1 MSGTSKA
8 VLLSE
13 ANGPL
18 AEVPVRQLVE
28 TLKKEGNAARAL
40 VFDGIITQRIL
51 DIAAE
56 IGMKAVIGTKM
67 GTVTKQPASVEV
79 WTKDDFT

>member
-1 MSGTSKA
+1 MAEG
-8 VLLSE
+8 
-13 ANGPL
+13 NGVL

-28 TLKKEGNAARAL
+28 TLKKEGNAARAV

-67 GTVTKQPASVEV
+67 GTVTKQPSSIEV
-79 WTKDDFT
+79 WTKDDFA